1 MGITCIT
8 PGLLTTV
15 QDLGRYGYL
24 SLGIAPS
31 GALDG
36 FSLALA
42 NVLVGNRPGEAGLEM
57 TLFGGS
63 FALTDDAILAV
74 AGADMGGTLDGAPL
88 PINRAVRAPKGSVI
102 AFGPAASG
110 CRAYLAFAGG
120 LAATESMGSKST
132 NLKCALGGLGGKAV
146 AAGDSI
152 AFARPAVVPR
162 DLGKRFYAGTRAAGT
177 QPAGASGGSSAGARA
192 EIRVVR
198 GPQFDYFTE
207 SGINAFFGSDY
218 LVTPRSDRMGTALD
232 GPVVEARGKTDI
244 VSDGIPPGGI
254 QIPSDGKPIVML
266 ADRQTTGGYAKIATV
281 IGADLCP
288 FAQLKPG
295 DAVRFRAVSLGE
307 AVRERKRLSA
317 ELMRLERR
325 FTIHG

>member
-24 SLGIAPS
+24 ALGIAPS

-36 FSLALA
+36 FSLAVA
-42 NVLVGNRPGEAGLEM
+42 NMLVGNCPSEAGLEM
-57 TLFGGS
+57 TLVGGS
-63 FALTDDAILAV
+63 FRLTEGAV
-74 AGADMGGTLDGAPL
+74 IAVTGADMQGRINGAEL
-88 PINRAVRAPKGSVI
+88 PMNRAVAVAAGSEI
-102 AFGPAASG
+102 SFSPAVSG
-110 CRAYLAFAGG
+110 CRAYIAFAGG
-120 LAATESMGSKST
+120 LVASESMGSKST
-132 NLKCALGGLGGKAV
+132 NLKCALGGLNGKAF
-146 AAGDSI
+146 AAGDEI
-152 AFARPAVVPR
+152 AFARPTATVKKI
-162 DLGKRFYAGTRAAGT
+162 GKRTYD
-177 QPAGASGGSSAGARA
+177 GGRYGRYSACDGARTRV

-207 SGINAFFGSDY
+207 NGVNAFFGSDY
-218 LVTPRSDRMGTALD
+218 RVTARSDRMGTTLD
-232 GPVVEARGKTDI
+232 GPAVEARGKTDI

-281 IGADLCP
+281 IGADLCR
-288 FAQLKPG
+288 FAQLRPG
-295 DAVRFRAVSLGE
+295 DTVSFRSVALGE
-307 AVRERKRLSA
+307 AVRERKRMSA

>member
-63 FALTDDAILAV
+63 FALTDDAVIAV

-88 PINRAVRAPKGSVI
+88 PINRAVPAAKGSVI
-102 AFGPAASG
+102 AFGPATSG

-120 LAATESMGSKST
+120 LEATESMGSKST
-132 NLKCALGGLGGKAV
+132 NLKCGLGGLGGKAV

-162 DLGKRFYAGTRAAGT
+162 DLGKRFYVGAFAGFAATRGT
-177 QPAGASGGSSAGARA
+177 QPVTAGAHMI
-192 EIRVVR
+192 IRVVR

-207 SGINAFFGSDY
+207 NGINAFFGSDY
-218 LVTPRSDRMGTALD
+218 TVTPRSDRMGTSLD

-295 DAVRFRAVSLGE
+295 DAVSFRSVTLGE

>member
-1 MGITCIT
+1 MGITCIS

-42 NVLVGNRPGEAGLEM
+42 NMLVGNRPGEAGLDM
-57 TLFGGS
+57 TLVGGT
-63 FALTDDAILAV
+63 FALTDDTAIAV
-74 AGADMGGTLDGAPL
+74 AGADMGGTIDGAPL
-88 PINRAVRAPKGSVI
+88 PMNRAVPAAKGSVI
-102 AFGPAASG
+102 AFGPATSG

-120 LAATESMGSKST
+120 LNATESMGSKST

-152 AFARPAVVPR
+152 AFARARAVPR
-162 DLGKRFYAGTRAAGT
+162 DIGKRFYPGDRATRAF
-177 QPAGASGGSSAGARA
+177 GGSAAGARA
-192 EIRVVR
+192 VIRVVR

-207 SGINAFFGSDY
+207 NGIDAFFGSDY

-288 FAQLKPG
+288 FAQLRPG
-295 DAVRFRAVSLGE
+295 DAVSFRSVSLGE
-307 AVRERKRLSA
+307 AVRERKRLSS
-317 ELMRLERR
+317 ELMRIERR